1 MSTRFVNFF
10 IDFFHVLWQNIF
22 EVIKMSSFSENL
34 RYLRKR
40 ADMTQPELAQ
50 KLGIS
55 RSTISMYEL
64 GSREPN
70 FETLEAIADFFNVD
84 MNYLTGTDPE
94 KNESAAFISDELSE
108 AKRKLIQRILTL
120 SDDQIEL
127 LDRLA
132 DAVLDR

>member
-1 MSTRFVNFF
+1 
-10 IDFFHVLWQNIF
+10 
-22 EVIKMSSFSENL
+22 MSSFSVNL

-50 KLGIS
+50 KLGTS

-70 FETLEAIADFFNVD
+70 FETLEAIADIFNVD
-84 MNYLTGTDPE
+84 MNTLTGNET
-94 KNESAAFISDELSE
+94 KNESPLPAIGTELSNAKRIIVEKILQMSDEQ
-108 AKRKLIQRILTL
+108 A
-120 SDDQIEL
+120 EL

-132 DAVLDR
+132 DAVLDHKIG

>member
-1 MSTRFVNFF
+1 
-10 IDFFHVLWQNIF
+10 
-22 EVIKMSSFSENL
+22 MSSFSENL

-84 MNYLTGTDPE
+84 MNYLTGTEPE

-120 SDDQIEL
+120 SDDQIDL

>member
-84 MNYLTGTDPE
+84 MNYLTGTEPE

-120 SDDQIEL
+120 SDDQIDL